1 MPSYTHILPHHQY
14 PAPDLYICYNES
26 TLTDQYHQK
35 SIGFNLGILY
45 SIGLD
50 RMNYTYHFG
59 IIQKSFTVLK
69 HLENE
74 FSFQVFAALIWLFA
88 CMFLLGKILGP
99 KILAC
104 CLRSIPRMHSSL
116 TDVDLATYSSF
127 CNPFLKTPPSSCPLP
142 PTPRSSLG
150 LLFLVLRLEVRE
162 FSLKVR
168 SSSTF
173 LWLSVVPSWRSRR

>member
-69 HLENE
+69 YLENE
-74 FSFQVFAALIWLFA
+74 FSFQVFAALIWL
-88 CMFLLGKILGP
+88 CMYVSSGENSGTKDFGMLFEVNSTYAQLIDGCRSCYLLIFLQ
-99 KILAC
+99 
-104 CLRSIPRMHSSL
+104 SISQNSTLLLP
-116 TDVDLATYSSF
+116 
-127 CNPFLKTPPSSCPLP
+127 TPPH
-142 PTPRSSLG
+142 TP
-150 LLFLVLRLEVRE
+150 
-162 FSLKVR
+162 
-168 SSSTF
+168 
-173 LWLSVVPSWRSRR
+173 